1 MDDVSDSNTVNGAVY
16 CVLLIV
22 RWLPVGF
29 IQALLIWS
37 YYAYLFIICFG
48 GYVHPIALKVI
59 FAVLYNILFFLL
71 QWSYLKCILTE
82 HQNVPE
88 SFELTADECL
98 SLNDSKEEQQR
109 VTEELST
116 KLPVHC
122 RDREKLVR
130 WCPMCNIVKPDRC
143 HHCSIC
149 NKCIMK
155 MDHHCPW
162 VNNCVGFA
170 NYKYF
175 LVFLF
180 HACLLTFY
188 LAFSV
193 LPYFIIAWNDRNS
206 PIADKIQIIFLF
218 IMSAAFGVSVCVLL
232 LYHIALVANNRSTL
246 EASRHT
252 VFDYGIDAN
261 GFFIGYKNNFMEV
274 FGKKKWLWC
283 LPVWTS
289 VGNGFSYP
297 LRISTL
303 HGLESGIGE
312 RRHLVCPDTH
322 RYCFESGDEEI
333 NDASKDSANNSNI
346 EPKS

>member
-1 MDDVSDSNTVNGAVY
+1 MDDVSNSNTVNGAVY

-48 GYVHPIALKVI
+48 GKLYIDSFI

-88 SFELTADECL
+88 SVILTDL
-98 SLNDSKEEQQR
+98 SLFCSKFQLSNSKEEQQR

-193 LPYFIIAWNDRNS
+193 LPYFIIAWNVRT
-206 PIADKIQIIFLF
+206 ATYLII
-218 IMSAAFGVSVCVLL
+218 
-232 LYHIALVANNRSTL
+232 
-246 EASRHT
+246 
-252 VFDYGIDAN
+252 D
-261 GFFIGYKNNFMEV
+261 
-274 FGKKKWLWC
+274 
-283 LPVWTS
+283 
-289 VGNGFSYP
+289 
-297 LRISTL
+297 
-303 HGLESGIGE
+303 
-312 RRHLVCPDTH
+312 
-322 RYCFESGDEEI
+322 
-333 NDASKDSANNSNI
+333 
-346 EPKS
+346 